1 MIPSFF
7 IIIYCLKKNFFE
19 NANFLFLKYIL
30 INNMDIKKITTDII
44 NMIILEVKEEENLN
58 KIKKEIL
65 RPTTNYILEQIY
77 PYLILSVIIFVLT
90 FLIATIT
97 LVFLLRTYTN

>member
-1 MIPSFF
+1 
-7 IIIYCLKKNFFE
+7 
-19 NANFLFLKYIL
+19 
-30 INNMDIKKITTDII
+30 MDIKKITTDII
-44 NMIILEVKEEENLN
+44 NMIIIEVKEEENLN

-65 RPTTNYILEQIY
+65 QPTTNYILEQIY

-97 LVFLLRTYTN
+97 LVLLLRTYTN

>member
-1 MIPSFF
+1 
-7 IIIYCLKKNFFE
+7 
-19 NANFLFLKYIL
+19 
-30 INNMDIKKITTDII
+30 MDIKKITTDII
-44 NMIILEVKEEENLN
+44 NMVIVELKEEENLN

-65 RPTTNYILEQIY
+65 QPTTNYILEQIY

>member
-1 MIPSFF
+1 
-7 IIIYCLKKNFFE
+7 
-19 NANFLFLKYIL
+19 
-30 INNMDIKKITTDII
+30 MDIKKITTDII
-44 NMIILEVKEEENLN
+44 NMIIIEVKEEENLN

-65 RPTTNYILEQIY
+65 QPTTNYILEQIY

>member
-1 MIPSFF
+1 
-7 IIIYCLKKNFFE
+7 
-19 NANFLFLKYIL
+19 
-30 INNMDIKKITTDII
+30 MDIKKITTDII
-44 NMIILEVKEEENLN
+44 NMIIVEVKQEENLN

-65 RPTTNYILEQIY
+65 QPTTNYILEQIY

>member
-1 MIPSFF
+1 
-7 IIIYCLKKNFFE
+7 
-19 NANFLFLKYIL
+19 
-30 INNMDIKKITTDII
+30 MDIKKITTDII
-44 NMIILEVKEEENLN
+44 NMIIIELKEEENLN

-65 RPTTNYILEQIY
+65 QPTTNYILEQIY

>member
-1 MIPSFF
+1 
-7 IIIYCLKKNFFE
+7 
-19 NANFLFLKYIL
+19 
-30 INNMDIKKITTDII
+30 MDIKKITTDII
-44 NMIILEVKEEENLN
+44 NMIIIELKEEENLN

-65 RPTTNYILEQIY
+65 QPTTNYILEQIY
-77 PYLILSVIIFVLT
+77 PYLILSVIIFILT

>member
-1 MIPSFF
+1 
-7 IIIYCLKKNFFE
+7 
-19 NANFLFLKYIL
+19 
-30 INNMDIKKITTDII
+30 MDIKKITTDII
-44 NMIILEVKEEENLN
+44 NMIIIEIKEEENLN

-65 RPTTNYILEQIY
+65 QPTTNYILEQIY